1 MGAPRGVPL
10 LSNWKVNRDGSITGV
25 ISGGRGFD
33 DGAPVT
39 TSPIKG
45 SAQPGTTVVT
55 KSGSRYFLES
65 KEAKTAPLKASN
77 KAKAAANS
85 RREAAAAARKL
96 AAEKAEKAK
105 QQREAALAAKKLAAE
120 KAKQERDSKAA
131 AAAAAKAKAA
141 TAQKMMKGANKQ
153 ASPTKVT
160 QVKRSPTI
168 SLFGLAG
175 SGGKRKSQQ
184 EPTPA
189 PPAKKQKNRA
199 SLVCLL
205 CQTGN

>member
-105 QQREAALAAKKLAAE
+105 Q
-120 KAKQERDSKAA
+120 ERDSKAA

-189 PPAKKQKNRA
+189 PPAK
-199 SLVCLL
+199 
-205 CQTGN
+205 